1 MNTYSLLL
9 LKTGGIQ
16 EALIVPQLFQQAL
29 KVEKWVKYFGI
40 ASQCVSLILWRLS
53 WKNWWEMASLWPF
66 LYESCFHPA
75 GAPGLHCLWQPQ
87 MQPSLLFT
95 THHPSQLAPFPSPEL
110 RNRCHTSDFT
120 NRCHQLSLSLTF
132 TFYDHTLPPPAAIA
146 HKKLPEPSSLL

>member
-53 WKNWWEMASLWPF
+53 
-66 LYESCFHPA
+66 
-75 GAPGLHCLWQPQ
+75 
-87 MQPSLLFT
+87 
-95 THHPSQLAPFPSPEL
+95 
-110 RNRCHTSDFT
+110 
-120 NRCHQLSLSLTF
+120 
-132 TFYDHTLPPPAAIA
+132 
-146 HKKLPEPSSLL
+146 